1 MNNYKI
7 IKLAL
12 KIEGLFMR
20 IVFLFSIIITFSLL
34 IGGCSGKNS
43 DQTANQKNS
52 QKFYYTCTMHPQI
65 HLDKPGNCPICG
77 MELIKKAESQ
87 DIENSPKDMEGMIS
101 LSKNR
106 INAADVST
114 IKVKNELMS
123 SDLKAYSYMDFA
135 EDKKITIPAKFSG
148 RIEKLFVN
156 KTGDKIHKGQ
166 ALFEIYSADLVQAQN
181 DYLSALNNSQFNNSA
196 FPNLNSDSFLKSAR
210 KKLELYGL
218 NESQIKDIENKREIK
233 YTIVYYS
240 PVSGIVIEKKVQ
252 EGMYVS
258 EGTSLYDVAD
268 LSSLWNI
275 AEVYENN
282 LANIKVGM
290 PVKLHLEAFPGEEFS
305 GKVKFIYP
313 VINAQ
318 SRTIKI
324 RSEFSNKAGKLK
336 PQMYGDINFII
347 PPMRGLFIPED
358 AVLFTGKRNIVWIKT
373 SDKMFEA
380 RTVEVGNKL
389 NGKYQIIKGIE
400 EGDEIVTNGGFLLDS
415 ESQLKTGMPTGQ
427 HNNGNTKN
435 KKENNN
441 MPGMKM

>member
-1 MNNYKI
+1 MNNNKI
-7 IKLAL
+7 INMVLQVRGL
-12 KIEGLFMR
+12 YMKILY
-20 IVFLFSIIITFSLL
+20 LFSIIIFTIL
-34 IGGCSGKNS
+34 IGGCSGKKS
-43 DQTANQKNS
+43 DQTINQKNP

-77 MELIKKAESQ
+77 MELIKKTESQ
-87 DIENSPKDMEGMIS
+87 DNDNSPKDMEGMIS

-106 INAADVST
+106 ITAADVLT
-114 IKVKNELMS
+114 IKAKNELMNS
-123 SDLKAYSYMDFA
+123 GLKAYSYMDFA
-135 EDKKITIPAKFSG
+135 EDKKRTIAAKFSG

-156 KTGDKIHKGQ
+156 KTGDNIHKGQ

-181 DYLSALNNSQFNNSA
+181 DYLSALNNSNINNSIY
-196 FPNLNSDSFLKSAR
+196 PNLNSDSFLKSAR

-218 NESQIKDIENKREIK
+218 NESQIKDIEIKREIK
-233 YTIVYYS
+233 YTLVYYS
-240 PVSGIVIEKKVQ
+240 PVSGIVIDKKVQ

-258 EGTSLYDVAD
+258 EGTNLYDVAD

-290 PVKLHLEAFPGEEFS
+290 VVKLSIDAFPGEEFA

-313 VINAQ
+313 VVNAQ
-318 SRTIKI
+318 NRTIKI
-324 RSEFSNKAGKLK
+324 RSEFSNKTGKLK
-336 PQMYGDINFII
+336 PQMYGNINFIM
-347 PPMRGLFIPED
+347 PPMKGLFIPED

-380 RTVEVGNKL
+380 RTVEVGNKI
-389 NGKYQIIKGIE
+389 NGKYQIINGIN

-427 HNNGNTKN
+427 NEKGTKKN
-435 KKENNN
+435 KEENNS